1 MPASEKPANGAET
14 AEETSDSMK
23 FAAAKA
29 EKKLA
34 SSKPAP
40 KKPTQK
46 KPTAN
51 QPRKKKGVSKEARTT
66 LKLPP
71 KRKGVLAPGL
81 YEATSSSESDTDTPN
96 PGLLITCDEPT
107 PVSDLKAHRAPK
119 AGRLLLRTQTIWIP

>member
-1 MPASEKPANGAET
+1 KPEASASKNPANDVEEAEKTPASEKPANGAET
-14 AEETSDSMK
+14 AEETSASMK

-51 QPRKKKGVSKEARTT
+51 QPRKTKGVAKEARTT

-71 KRKGVLAPGL
+71 KRKGVLPPGL
-81 YEATSSSESDTDTPN
+81 YEAKSSSESDTDTPN
-96 PGLLITCDEPT
+96 PGSSSLVMNRPQPAT
-107 PVSDLKAHRAPK
+107 
-119 AGRLLLRTQTIWIP
+119 